1 MDFAYTTRLAKL
13 KTKARALAERIK
25 PFEDECERNNGLP
38 AETHATIKK
47 AVLES
52 GLQAIN
58 CPTQYGGAGLT
69 VLEQVVVQN
78 ELGKLTNALWD
89 TVWRPANPLVHANPE
104 QRKRYLIPGCRGD
117 RRDAVAITEG
127 ESGSDFSAANTTAT
141 QDGKGGYVINGEKWF
156 VTVGDVADYLIVL
169 AFVEPE
175 HASTMFLVDTNT
187 PGVKMSK
194 VPRYT
199 HTFVF
204 EHPEYTFTDV
214 RVGPEAVLG
223 CVGEGLDLTRDWFT
237 EERLMIGARTI
248 GAAERALDLAVAW
261 AKSRVQGG
269 KPLMERQMIQCMI
282 ADSVTDIVTN
292 RAYTHQVAWEF
303 DNSDLSDQNVRKTL
317 HAKAAAVK
325 LASSEASNRVAD
337 RCQQIFGGRGYM
349 REYPVERLW
358 RELRVDRIWE
368 GTSEIQRLILA
379 NEVDKRGLTRLLS
392 FPTKG
397 D

>member
-1 MDFAYTTRLAKL
+1 MDFAYTDRLAGL
-13 KTKARALAERIK
+13 KAKARALTETIK
-25 PFEDECERNNGLP
+25 PFEDECERNNGLSG
-38 AETHATIKK
+38 AAHATIKR

-58 CPTQYGGAGLT
+58 CPRECGGAGLS
-69 VLEQVVVQN
+69 VLEQVVVQD

-89 TVWRPANPLVHANPE
+89 TVWRPANPLLHATAA
-104 QRKRYLIPGCRGD
+104 QRDRYLVPGCRGD

-127 ESGSDFSAANTTAT
+127 DSGSDFSAARTTAT
-141 QDGKGGYVINGEKWF
+141 AGSDGGYVINGEKWF
-156 VTVGDVADYLIVL
+156 VTVGDVADYLVVL
-169 AFVEPE
+169 AYVDPG
-175 HASTMFLVDTNT
+175 HHPTMFLIDTDT

-194 VPRYT
+194 VPRFT

-214 RVGPEAVLG
+214 RVGADAVLG
-223 CVGEGLDLTRDWFT
+223 SVGEGLELTRDWFT

-248 GAAERALDLAVAW
+248 GAAERALGLAVDW
-261 AKSRVQGG
+261 AKSRIQGG
-269 KPLMERQMIQCMI
+269 KPLMERQLIQGMI

-303 DNSDLSDQNVRKTL
+303 DHAGAGHPAVRKTL

-325 LASSEASNRVAD
+325 LAASEASNRVVD
-337 RCQQIFGGRGYM
+337 RCQQIFGGRGYI

-368 GTSEIQRLILA
+368 GTSEIQRLVLA
-379 NEVDKRGLTRLLS
+379 NEVNKRGLDRLLS
-392 FPTKG
+392 FANG
-397 D
+397 